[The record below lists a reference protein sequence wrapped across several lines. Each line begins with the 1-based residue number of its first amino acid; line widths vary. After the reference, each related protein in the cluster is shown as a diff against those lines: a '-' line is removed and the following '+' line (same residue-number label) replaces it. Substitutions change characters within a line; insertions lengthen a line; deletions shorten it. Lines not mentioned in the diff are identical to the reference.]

1 MRKNRVTQKARISA
15 AVIDIQT
22 PLSLNISGSSN
33 TVETWKTSVRIK
45 EIIAETSPLLSAV
58 NKDEAKMFIPAK
70 R

>member
-22 PLSLNISGSSN
+22 PSSLNIRGSSN
-33 TVETWKTSVRIK
+33 TVETWKTSVLIK
-45 EIIAETSPLLSAV
+45 EIIAETRPLLSAV
-58 NKDEAKMFIPAK
+58 KKDEAKMFVPAK